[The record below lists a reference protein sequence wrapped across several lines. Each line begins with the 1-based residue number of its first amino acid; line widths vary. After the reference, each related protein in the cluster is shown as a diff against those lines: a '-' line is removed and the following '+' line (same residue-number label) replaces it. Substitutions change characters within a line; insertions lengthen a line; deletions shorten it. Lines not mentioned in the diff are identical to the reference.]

1 MVRRKN
7 TIDVY
12 REDESIM
19 TIKTYNKQHSDA
31 IQEMQNYINSFKK
44 MEEGRAKK
52 LARESLISS
61 GVLNKN
67 GTVKKKI
74 CN

>member
-1 MVRRKN
+1 MVEGN
-7 TIDVY
+7 DVVVVNKG
-12 REDESIM
+12 DEGIM
-19 TIKTYNKQHSDA
+19 TIETYNKQH
-31 IQEMQNYINSFKK
+31 IQNMKEMQDYIDSFKK
-44 MEEGRAKK
+44 MDRKQAQKE
-52 LARESLISS
+52 ARESLIRS

>member
-1 MVRRKN
+1 MVKRKN
-7 TIDVY
+7 TMDVY

-31 IQEMQNYINSFKK
+31 IREMQNYINSFKK

>member
-1 MVRRKN
+1 MMKRKSAVN
-7 TIDVY
+7 VY
-12 REDESIM
+12 REGEDIM
-19 TIKTYNKQHSDA
+19 TIQIYNKQHSDA

-44 MEEGRAKK
+44 LETWKAKE
-52 LARESLISS
+52 LAKESLINS